1 MGRPGPGRLRVV
13 LARALG
19 SPMPPADLASSIY
32 VRAAGGKMYGSKYGR
47 ITDKLARSS
56 ERLVLLKGEV

>member
-47 ITDKLARSS
+47 ITDKLARS
-56 ERLVLLKGEV
+56 